1 MPVIAGRQAFAAL
14 NLGEPPSRR
23 VDAGQL
29 PGYQLIPSWGPGLQ
43 GSNTE
48 GSGFEHRVT
57 FVLVEVTLSFAGQAL
72 VTCSLW
78 G

>member
-1 MPVIAGRQAFAAL
+1 MPMIAGRQAFAAL

-48 GSGFEHRVT
+48 GSGFEHI
-57 FVLVEVTLSFAGQAL
+57 E
-72 VTCSLW
+72 
-78 G
+78 